1 MDKGRGIIMEII
13 AKIPNFKTD
22 LQRLKESYYARYGVM
37 DENYAKEID
46 DTISDSMRDYEI
58 EFYKD
63 KFLVR
68 NIVKNEVNSHLYSEL
83 YRVEK
88 IKEGYLFSLDKT
100 KFYFFKFSDLV
111 ENESTGDKLDEIL
124 KKYYTGT
131 TNGVIATIENYVL
144 DQKRCITGLKAMY
157 KNMLSGMQLAGLI
170 FLGVFQYLIYRD
182 IFITVISVIGYVILI
197 FILFKFFYYKRT
209 AKKILKSINEN
220 FLSARILFY
229 PDEIEIITKKKLTL
243 IRLKYEE
250 FYKIQKIK
258 EGYMFYTQ
266 KFSFY
271 FFGFDEFKKEE
282 LEELEKILSKY
293 SSRKKKS

>member
-1 MDKGRGIIMEII
+1 MDKGRGIMMEII

-100 KFYFFKFSDLV
+100 KFYFFKF
-111 ENESTGDKLDEIL
+111 
-124 KKYYTGT
+124 
-131 TNGVIATIENYVL
+131 
-144 DQKRCITGLKAMY
+144 
-157 KNMLSGMQLAGLI
+157 
-170 FLGVFQYLIYRD
+170 
-182 IFITVISVIGYVILI
+182 
-197 FILFKFFYYKRT
+197 RT
-209 AKKILKSINEN
+209 
-220 FLSARILFY
+220 
-229 PDEIEIITKKKLTL
+229 P
-243 IRLKYEE
+243 
-250 FYKIQKIK
+250 
-258 EGYMFYTQ
+258 
-266 KFSFY
+266 
-271 FFGFDEFKKEE
+271 
-282 LEELEKILSKY
+282 
-293 SSRKKKS
+293 

>member
-1 MDKGRGIIMEII
+1 MEII
-13 AKIPNFKTD
+13 AKIPDFKND
-22 LQRLKESYYARYGVM
+22 FQRLKESYYARYGVL

-46 DTISDSMRDYEI
+46 NTISDSMRDYEI

-68 NIVKNEVNSHLYSEL
+68 NIVKNEVNSYLYSEL
-83 YRVEK
+83 HMIEK
-88 IKEGYLFSLDKT
+88 GKDGYLFSLDKT
-100 KFYFFKFSDLV
+100 KFYFFKFS
-111 ENESTGDKLDEIL
+111 EIIKEEKLDEIL
-124 KKYYTGT
+124 KKYYIGT

-157 KNMLSGMQLAGLI
+157 KNMILRMELAGLI
-170 FLGVFQYLIYRD
+170 LIGIIQYLFYKSV
-182 IFITVISVIGYVILI
+182 FITIISLIAYVIIIVII
-197 FILFKFFYYKRT
+197 FQFIYYKKT

-229 PDEIEIITKKKLTL
+229 SDEIEIITKKKLTL
-243 IRLKYEE
+243 MKIRYNE

-258 EGYMFYTQ
+258 TGYMFYTQ

-271 FFGFDEFKKEE
+271 FFGYDEFKEEE
-282 LEELEKILSKY
+282 LIKLESILSKY
-293 SSRKKKS
+293 THKKKS